1 MKKQKRKIQSEYD
14 GHFKRIDATPEELA
28 EAVLRT
34 SPQQLDEWRTKKKTK
49 AKQELDK

>member
-1 MKKQKRKIQSEYD
+1 MKKQKRKIQFEYD
-14 GHFKRIDATPEELA
+14 GRFKRIDATPEQLA

-49 AKQELDK
+49 AKQKLG